1 MEGRQTFTPQL
12 SFSWFQKKL
21 VYRLKGGKPRVSL
34 SFAKLH
40 VNKRNDEAS
49 SLWVCLV
56 SSDRQAGG

>member
-1 MEGRQTFTPQL
+1 MEGRQTVTPQL

-21 VYRLKGGKPRVSL
+21 VYRLKGEKPRVSF